1 MCVSEKPRSLL
12 LSCFLSLCVCFLR
25 YNRCS
30 LRLILSSRRRIR
42 SLLPSRRRR
51 RRGQVS
57 IIIIIRCAPNFCSR
71 ILLHL
76 ISLARREQV
85 REGLA
90 LRDVLGILFQT
101 FPEQFHRSGA
111 RIRSRVH
118 RRARRWRRSTFLCV
132 VRFVMNRAGTHDR
145 VCCSVAYSRPSP
157 PHHALP
163 NHARHP
169 AEQRRSALR

>member
-1 MCVSEKPRSLL
+1 MFSSLQQM
-12 LSCFLSLCVCFLR
+12 SFAPNFVIASLHP
-25 YNRCS
+25 
-30 LRLILSSRRRIR
+30 I
-42 SLLPSRRRR
+42 SLLPSRDDDDACKSLYYYTVR
-51 RRGQVS
+51 
-57 IIIIIRCAPNFCSR
+57 APNFCSR

-90 LRDVLGILFQT
+90 LRDVVGILFQT

-118 RRARRWRRSTFLCV
+118 RRARRWCRSTFRGV

>member
-1 MCVSEKPRSLL
+1 VRTRVPLL
-12 LSCFLSLCVCFLR
+12 LSVCVCFLR
-25 YNRCS
+25 YNRCR
-30 LRLILSSRRRIR
+30 LRLILSSRRCIR
-42 SLLPSRRRR
+42 SLFSRRATTTTTTRAK
-51 RRGQVS
+51 VS
-57 IIIIIRCAPNFCSR
+57 IIIIIRCAPNSCSR

-90 LRDVLGILFQT
+90 LRDVVGILFQT

-118 RRARRWRRSTFLCV
+118 RRARRWCSSTFRCVV